1 MGYIYIQDRSGKKHL
16 QEYIYI
22 CYNIIKKKKKIE
34 KKREEKRS
42 ILATNIY
49 YFTIYKTLIGPT
61 CMEIGKEYIN

>member
-1 MGYIYIQDRSGKKHL
+1 VGRNICKN
-16 QEYIYI
+16 IYI